1 MEYQTFRGSDVH
13 EALFAVRKALGADAL
28 IESTRE
34 VKNGRG
40 GIFGNSFVEVVAAP
54 SLVRGPTESPSR
66 ASRLGR
72 SAPKKD
78 AARTAME
85 RELLA
90 LRAMVSELSA
100 RKAPRD
106 RVRAML
112 SSAGLEGEVAKK
124 LALGLTKATK
134 SDPESVREVLR
145 RRVAER
151 ILTRPDLIERGIPQL
166 IATVGPS
173 GVGKTTTLAKLAA
186 RAKLD
191 LGLAV
196 SVITLDTFRVGA
208 VEQWQR
214 YADLL
219 QIPMAVADEPAA
231 FQRLVHS
238 AGTDLILVD
247 TAGRHLRDEGAV
259 LRLSECLDSVQGY
272 HKEVQL
278 VLPASIRGPEAERLV
293 ASYRRP
299 ALTGLVITKLDEA
312 EQLGG
317 CLQPALT
324 LRLPVTYLCDG
335 ARVPEDIHTA
345 ASDTLLDALFPG
357 NS

>member
-1 MEYQTFRGSDVH
+1 VEYQTFRGSDVH
-13 EALFAVRKALGADAL
+13 EALFAVRRALGADAL

-34 VKNGRG
+34 VKSGRG
-40 GIFGNSFVEVVAAP
+40 GIFGSSFVEVVAAP
-54 SLVRGPTESPSR
+54 SLVKGSTEPSRSPSR
-66 ASRLGR
+66 AARAPQQK
-72 SAPKKD
+72 SASKS
-78 AARTAME
+78 ALE
-85 RELLA
+85 REVQA
-90 LRAMVSELSA
+90 LRSMVSELSE
-100 RKAPRD
+100 RRSPRD
-106 RVRAML
+106 RLNAML
-112 SSAGLEGEVAKK
+112 SSAGLEGDVAKK
-124 LALGLTKATK
+124 LAHGVSKGSK
-134 SDPESVREVLR
+134 GDPLQMRDVLR

-151 ILTRPDLIERGIPQL
+151 ILTRPDLIERRIPQL
-166 IATVGPS
+166 ITCVGPS

-191 LGLAV
+191 LGVDV

-219 QIPMAVADEPAA
+219 QIPMAVAEEPAT
-231 FQRLVHS
+231 FERLVQN
-238 AGTDLILVD
+238 AGSDLILVD

-259 LRLSECLDSVQGY
+259 LRLAECLDSVQGY

-293 ASYRRP
+293 ASYKRP

-312 EQLGG
+312 DQLGG
-317 CLQPALT
+317 CLHPALT